1 MRLTILEFFSKR
13 LNLYLEDHLEGGDE
27 NGR

>member
-1 MRLTILEFFSKR
+1 MRLTILEFFSQK

-27 NGR
+27 NGK